1 MEIRFVLYFSAIII
15 ILTTFGISG
24 SLYLNNNIPL
34 VYGMESSNYSTVE
47 KNTKLFLEKIQQSGG
62 PPIYTLTPTEARK
75 ILSGLQASSLEKV
88 PPADNPP
95 AEIENKT
102 IPGGPNGEISIQI
115 VKPQGSDNKTLP
127 VVMYFHG
134 GGWVLGGF
142 DTHERLLRE
151 LANGA
156 DAAIVFVNYTLSPEA
171 KYPQSLEEA
180 YAATKWI
187 AENGQSLNL
196 NSSRLAVAGDS
207 VGGNMATVVAL
218 LAQERGGPH
227 ITFQLLLYP
236 VTDTNFDT
244 PSYLKYQEGY
254 WLAREGMKWFW
265 DNYLSNDTNRKEP
278 TVSPLQASIDQLS
291 KLPPALIIVG
301 ENDVLRDEGE
311 AYAHKLM
318 QAGVPTTATR
328 YLGTIHDFV
337 MLNPITD
344 TPAARGAIDQA
355 SHTLK
360 EVLSK

>member
-47 KNTKLFLEKIQQSGG
+47 KNTKLFLEKLQQSGG

-75 ILSGLQASSLEKV
+75 ILSGLQASSLENV

-196 NSSRLAVAGDS
+196 NSSRLVVAGDS

-227 ITFQLLLYP
+227 ITFQLLFYP

-278 TVSPLQASIDQLS
+278 TVSPLQASINQLS
-291 KLPPALIIVG
+291 KLPPAFIIVG

>member
-1 MEIRFVLYFSAIII
+1 MRIRLALYFSVIII

-24 SLYLNNNIPL
+24 SFYLNNNIPL

-142 DTHERLLRE
+142 DTHERLIRE

-156 DAAIVFVNYTLSPEA
+156 DAAIVFVNYTPSPEA
-171 KYPQSLEEA
+171 KYPIAIEEA

-187 AENGQSLNL
+187 AENDQSLNL
-196 NSSRLAVAGDS
+196 NSSHLVVAGDS

-227 ITFQLLLYP
+227 ITFQLLFYP

-278 TVSPLQASIDQLS
+278 TVSPLQASINQLT

>member
-156 DAAIVFVNYTLSPEA
+156 AAAIVFVNYTLSPEA

-227 ITFQLLLYP
+227 ITFQLLFYP
-236 VTDTNFDT
+236 VTDANFDT

-278 TVSPLQASIDQLS
+278 TVSPLQASINQLS